1 VKKVLVIG
9 SVILIILS
17 GFAFRFGE
25 QEPEYIPAEKQRTG
39 DAKKGY
45 EYLTTGDFIRSG
57 IPYKTYLLAAGK
69 SKKNYLQRD
78 AQNEAISHEYTAVKA
93 PNGEMIVAPNCF
105 QCHAQVFDKKLVIGL
120 GNSEID
126 FNTKKISSQQLSFL
140 ETYLKTKSPSQYE
153 AAEKFITV
161 SKAIAPYLYTETKGV
176 NLADHLTAVL
186 VAHRDPQ
193 TLVWK
198 NEPGFTIPKHVIP
211 TDTPPWWILKKK
223 NAMFYNGLG
232 RGDFGRFLMGSNLLT
247 VADTAEAAEVYT
259 HMPDVLS
266 FIYSLEPPDYP
277 HKIKEDLAK
286 DGKKIFQQTCSRCH
300 GSYGKEESYP
310 NLLIPAS
317 IIQTDSLLYTAN
329 YSNADF
335 INWFNKSWF
344 TSGNNKARLQ
354 PYKGYIAP
362 PLDGI
367 WITAPYLHN
376 GSVPTLAGVLN
387 SVLRPDVWTR
397 NFDKPVYNYTEVGW
411 EYFVPKNKNERKG
424 AFDTSVPGYGN
435 KGHYFGDHLTEQQR
449 DAVIE
454 YLKTL

>member
-1 VKKVLVIG
+1 VKKLLVIG
-9 SVILIILS
+9 LLVIIACS
-17 GFAFRFGE
+17 AFVLRFGE
-25 QEPEYIPAEKQRTG
+25 HEPETIPAEKQRTG

-45 EYLTTGDFIRSG
+45 TYLATGDFIRSG
-57 IPYKTYLLAAGK
+57 IPYKTFLLAAGK
-69 SKKNYLQRD
+69 SKKNYLQREGD
-78 AQNEAISHEYTAVKA
+78 NENISFEYTAVEA
-93 PNGEMIVAPNCF
+93 PNGF
-105 QCHAQVFDKKLVIGL
+105 QCHAQVFDDKLIIGL

-126 FNTKKISSQQLSFL
+126 FNTKKISPQQLSFL
-140 ETYLKTKSPSQYE
+140 ESFLKTRSPAQYA

-161 SKAIAPYLYTETKGV
+161 SKAIAPYLHTGTKGV

-198 NEPGFTIPKHVIP
+198 NEAAVPIPKQVIP

-247 VADTAEAAEVYT
+247 VADTLEAGEVYS

-266 FIYSLEPPDYP
+266 FIYSIEAPAYPD
-277 HKIKEDLAK
+277 KIDQTLAN
-286 DGKKIFQQTCSRCH
+286 DGRKIFQQTCGGCH
-300 GSYGKEESYP
+300 GGYDKEESYP

-317 IIQTDSLLYTAN
+317 IIQTDSLLYTSN
-329 YSNADF
+329 YSNPDF
-335 INWFNKSWF
+335 VNWFNKSWF
-344 TSGNNKARLQ
+344 TSGDKARLQ

-362 PLDGI
+362 PLDGV

-376 GSVPTLAGVLN
+376 GSVPTLALLLN
-387 SVLRPDVWTR
+387 SKLRPEIWTR
-397 NFDKPVYNYTEVGW
+397 NFDKPVYNYKQVGW
-411 EYFVPKNKNERKG
+411 EYIVPKNKNESKG
-424 AFDTSVPGYGN
+424 AYNTNVPGYSN
-435 KGHYFGDHLTEQQR
+435 SGHYFGDHLTEKER